1 MKRSVR
7 IARMASAVL
16 VCGLLGTGPALAIG
30 GDDSG
35 DAKKNPDYAK
45 AVQLIEAG
53 KFKEAIPLLDK
64 AAAKEPKNANVH
76 NNLGYAHRK
85 LKRFKVALKHYRT
98 ALKIEP
104 KHRGAN
110 EYLGELYLQ
119 TGQLDKAE
127 ERLRVLDDAC
137 FFGCEEYRDL
147 KKAIAAYKA
156 RKGS

>member
-1 MKRSVR
+1 MKRSAR
-7 IARMASAVL
+7 IARVALAVL
-16 VCGLLGTGPALAIG
+16 VCGMLGTGSALAIG

-35 DAKKNPDYAK
+35 DEKKNPDYAK
-45 AVQLIEAG
+45 AVQLIGSG
-53 KFKEAIPLLDK
+53 KYKEAIPLLDK

-76 NNLGYAHRK
+76 NYLGFAHRK
-85 LKRFKVALKHYRT
+85 LKRFDLALKYYRT

-110 EYLGELYLQ
+110 EYLGELYLR

-127 ERLRVLDDAC
+127 ERLRVLDSAC